1 MVVALLFELAGGGL
15 PGGRRG
21 EADRGIYSGGE
32 EPTAGAHYYAG
43 RGGEFSTEGCWDDAA
58 AGDGA
63 AFCVSGG
70 AIGVVRDVRERP
82 GMAATRVREECVAPT
97 ALEELFAFVPSPY
110 GLG

>member
-70 AIGVVRDVRERP
+70 AIGVVRDVSGEQERDCVL
-82 GMAATRVREECVAPT
+82 GAAWISYGSGGEEI
-97 ALEELFAFVPSPY
+97 LF
-110 GLG
+110 GED